1 MFKKLFAWFRE
12 EESNEEPKLLEAR
25 VEECYD
31 PVSRPIKYMSAEQ
44 ENRLKE
50 LEGKIGEPVKAICET
65 FFDWK
70 RWTVYRD
77 WRHAFQSQS
86 NSENVKITDYKTGT
100 TLEWKAVSDTGRVG
114 IIWKDLPLVQHDTRL
129 GLLYQEWMTAE
140 ESEYAT
146 LMARKAI
153 SVLAKKKDHISRVLS
168 RRKERQNYRAGLVD
182 RALMMEKYVG
192 VQEGDEWDIILKGA
206 RERLEQ
212 TITTE
217 GLTMDWERFTLP

>member
-12 EESNEEPKLLEAR
+12 EERNEEPKLLEAR

-86 NSENVKITDYKTGT
+86 ESENVKITDYKTGT

-153 SVLAKKKDHISRVLS
+153 STLTKKKDHISRVLD

-182 RALMMEKYVG
+182 RALMMKKYVG
-192 VQEGDEWDIILKGA
+192 IQEGDEWHTILKRA
-206 RERLEQ
+206 EERLNHA
-212 TITTE
+212 ITE
-217 GLTMDWERFTLP
+217 SLTGY

>member
-12 EESNEEPKLLEAR
+12 EHPDEEPKLLEAR

-31 PVSRPIKYMSAEQ
+31 PAFRPIKYMSAEQ

-86 NSENVKITDYKTGT
+86 ESENVKITDCKTGT
-100 TLEWKAVSDTGRVG
+100 TLEWKAVSDTGRAG
-114 IIWKDLPLVQHDTRL
+114 IIWKDLPLIQHDTRL

-140 ESEYAT
+140 EREYAT

-153 SVLAKKKDHISRVLS
+153 STLAKKKDHISRVLD

-192 VQEGDEWDIILKGA
+192 IQEGDEWDIILKGA
-206 RERLEQ
+206 RECLEQ
-212 TITTE
+212 PITTE

>member
-12 EESNEEPKLLEAR
+12 EERNEEPKLLEAR

-86 NSENVKITDYKTGT
+86 ESENVKITDCKTGT
-100 TLEWKAVSDTGRVG
+100 TLEWKAVSDTGRAG
-114 IIWKDLPLVQHDTRL
+114 IIWKDLPLIQHDTRL

-140 ESEYAT
+140 EREYAT

-153 SVLAKKKDHISRVLS
+153 STLAKKKDHISRVLD

-182 RALMMEKYVG
+182 RALMMKKYVG
-192 VQEGDEWDIILKGA
+192 IQEGDEWHTILKQA
-206 RERLEQ
+206 EERLNHA
-212 TITTE
+212 ITE
-217 GLTMDWERFTLP
+217 SLTGCVYPSKLP

>member
-86 NSENVKITDYKTGT
+86 ESENVKITDCKTGT
-100 TLEWKAVSDTGRVG
+100 TLEWKAVSDTGRAG
-114 IIWKDLPLVQHDTRL
+114 IIWKDIPLIQHDTRL

-140 ESEYAT
+140 EREYAT

-153 SVLAKKKDHISRVLS
+153 STLAKKKDHISRVLD

-182 RALMMEKYVG
+182 RALMMKKYVG
-192 VQEGDEWDIILKGA
+192 IQEGDEWHTILKRA
-206 RERLEQ
+206 EERLNHA
-212 TITTE
+212 ITE
-217 GLTMDWERFTLP
+217 SLTGY

>member
-25 VEECYD
+25 VAECYD

-44 ENRLKE
+44 ESRLKE

-86 NSENVKITDYKTGT
+86 ESENVKITDYKTGT

-140 ESEYAT
+140 EREYAT

-153 SVLAKKKDHISRVLS
+153 STLAKKKDHISRVLD

-182 RALMMEKYVG
+182 RALMMKKYVG
-192 VQEGDEWDIILKGA
+192 IQEGDEWHTILKRA
-206 RERLEQ
+206 EERLNHA
-212 TITTE
+212 ITE
-217 GLTMDWERFTLP
+217 SLTGY